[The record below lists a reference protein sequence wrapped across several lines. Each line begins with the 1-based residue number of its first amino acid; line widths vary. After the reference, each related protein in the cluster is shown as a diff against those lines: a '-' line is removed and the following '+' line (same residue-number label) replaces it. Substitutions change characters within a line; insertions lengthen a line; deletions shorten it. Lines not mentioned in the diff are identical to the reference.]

1 MKQANFWP
9 SRCTSLLLHGQTS
22 TAKLET
28 FLQKFKKIVYALEV
42 NETKVTAIK
51 ALIDNLFELKSEK
64 RIKK

>member
-1 MKQANFWP
+1 MKQANFLP
-9 SRCTSLLLHGQTS
+9 SRSTSLLLHGQTS

-28 FLQKFKKIVYALEV
+28 FLQKFKKIVCALKV